1 MLMWHLSKYHS
12 FVLRCT
18 NKHDCIIINMI
29 LPYQMQSTSVK
40 KAVVRNVRKSWR
52 DEEVIRELCM
62 ANGICYDDL
71 AVKGANVTSLEII
84 LSGFPRMV
92 GLSSFPNLRLLKILG
107 QSIKRI
113 EGLENCPSLQELWV
127 VECKLTKISGVQN
140 CPQLKKLYLYDN
152 RIGEIKNLKLNVN
165 LEVLWLSNNYISSIQ
180 GLNTHQKLQELNLS
194 NNNIQKIGDGLIHNV
209 NLRTLNLSGNKISS
223 FKELTHLTCLSQL
236 RDLAL
241 CDFTTTP
248 NPVCRL
254 CNYATHMLYHF
265 PALSFLDTYDVTS
278 SQVTEVAESTVMKK
292 MMFYN
297 MRTRTARRN
306 LTEALLQLF
315 KTKNASLESP
325 LESIRS
331 LKYALK
337 NLERSLPKM
346 SSEDPFDIFEKQFSR
361 KGGPTVEQIQKK
373 IEVLQQRLAIS
384 TRRLHE
390 VENWHQHNVSQAT
403 QMMEDT
409 VRFMSTELHSVGNIR
424 LEEGS
429 ATDAW
434 FASCRDLLLSRFSVS
449 DYMSHGIIGVR
460 INRVVRIHNSGLRIR
475 FKDKL
480 QSLLAREGSTT
491 LVQNYKR
498 LLEHLFYIGDS
509 EQNGDSVLNIMEEGF
524 KSAREYKALGKEAAV
539 PLTNS
544 LIVSEQPRIEYLLR
558 CAEQGRYNR
567 RTDEIPFRSG
577 RVIVSK
583 VFLGNSL
590 PIKEGEPV
598 HRRTYPR
605 ASSVYRNVYT
615 KHQDGLHTTVPKG
628 RQWFVFDNDLVLPEY
643 LICFEYLTE
652 LANEACLSKG
662 SEQPTSLNDST
673 QPLDLPTFDTSPDNE
688 AIDMEPVLDPPP
700 KLIKLN
706 ASTLLNASG
715 ACIFSEITVLNLHSS
730 GLKRIKEISSV
741 RGLRHLTLSFNELT
755 NLGDIAHMPMLEF
768 LDVSFNQIVSL
779 DGLLALKQLKHLDVS
794 WNKLVNAS
802 EESNV
807 LKIQTPAL
815 QILETKHN
823 PWNKPE
829 EVRITIVSLL
839 TTLTKLDNIPV
850 TEEEVADAVRKT
862 TRTVIN
868 EEILMA
874 HSHTNK
880 ERPRSLSLV
889 STTELLSQINPQVMD
904 LSQDLQPDWNE
915 KITSLNLDNQNI
927 YQMSN
932 LEALVNLRWASFN
945 NNYICEVEGLD
956 CCTHLEELSLNNNN
970 ISTINGLSRLQSL
983 NKLSMDGNQLSG
995 LDASVMEQ
1003 LQNLTFL
1010 SVENNRITSLQG
1022 INKCRE
1028 LLELYAG
1035 NNHISVSR
1043 DIYFLKALENLIIL
1057 DLYGNPLSENFK
1069 NYRIYMVFHLPSLK
1083 ALDGT
1088 AVDAT
1093 ECENAKAMFGGR
1105 LTPDL
1110 VAEKLGHS
1118 NYASITYLTMQSCS
1132 IRSVDLSPI
1141 DLFLN
1146 LNTINLDHNNL
1157 TCFSGIIHL
1166 PNVKVL
1172 YLNHNRIESILPR
1185 QKTFLT
1191 NRQLLHNKVHSSG
1204 YGQQTLCKGNRLL
1217 PPTIILEPL
1226 MSSLE
1231 ILHLSNN
1238 GISNMAN
1245 LELSRLTN
1253 LKVLFLQGNE
1263 ISQVEGLEGL
1273 HQLKEL
1279 VLDRNRIRGLYE
1291 NSLISQSVL
1300 VELHLTENRIREL
1313 NHLYP
1318 LAELRKL
1325 FLGMNKLQDISE
1337 LDKLDVLP
1345 SLTELSVIGNPVA
1358 RNSLHRPTVM
1368 RNLPQL
1374 QVLDGITVTLEERTR
1389 AEITDTTQC
1398 EECCAAG
1405 LESNLTGLT
1414 TYMPVRGMTMS
1425 GIQNLIHGHEAIPSN
1440 KDEPQVQHPSK
1451 CKKPTEKNP
1460 THADNSS
1467 RQTRKAKNNLIAPC
1481 PLPHVK

>member
-1 MLMWHLSKYHS
+1 M
-12 FVLRCT
+12 
-18 NKHDCIIINMI
+18 
-29 LPYQMQSTSVK
+29 STSGK
-40 KAVVRNVRKSWR
+40 KSVVRNVRKSWR
-52 DEEVIRELCM
+52 DDEVVRELCM
-62 ANGICYDDL
+62 ANGLSYDDL
-71 AVKGANVTSLEII
+71 AERGPNITSLEVI

-92 GLSSFPNLRLLKILG
+92 GISHFPNLCHLKILG
-107 QSIKRI
+107 QGIKRI
-113 EGLENCPSLQELWV
+113 DGLESCPLLQEVWV
-127 VECKLTKISGVQN
+127 VECKLTKISGLQF
-140 CPQLKKLYLYDN
+140 CLQLKKLYLYDN

-165 LEVLWLSNNYISSIQ
+165 IEVLWLSNNYITSIQ
-180 GLNTHQKLQELNLS
+180 GLNTLQNLQELNLA
-194 NNNIQKIGDGLIHNV
+194 NNNIQRIGDGLVNNV
-209 NLRTLNLSGNKISS
+209 NLHTLNLSGNKICS
-223 FKELTHLTCLSQL
+223 FKELTRLTCLSKL

-241 CDFTTTP
+241 CDFTATL

-265 PALSFLDTYDVTS
+265 PLLLFLDTYDVSS

-297 MRTRTARRN
+297 MRSRTARRN
-306 LTEALLQLF
+306 LTEILLRLL
-315 KTKNASLESP
+315 KKKNASLESP

-331 LKYALK
+331 LNYTLK
-337 NLERSLPKM
+337 NVECALSKKTVDDPYDTLDDDF
-346 SSEDPFDIFEKQFSR
+346 SSKSDSPDP
-361 KGGPTVEQIQKK
+361 VAEQMLKK
-373 IEVLQQRLAIS
+373 IEVLQQRLAVS
-384 TRRLHE
+384 TRRLQE
-390 VENWHQHNVSQAT
+390 IENWHQHNVSQAT

-409 VRFMSTELHSVGNIR
+409 VHFMSTELHSVGNIR

-429 ATDAW
+429 TRDPW
-434 FASCRDLLLSRFSVS
+434 FTSCRDLLLSRFSLS
-449 DYMSHGIIGVR
+449 DYMSLGITGIRV
-460 INRVVRIHNSGLRIR
+460 NRVVRIHNSGLRIR

-480 QSLLAREGSTT
+480 QTLLSRDGSANTVT
-491 LVQNYKR
+491 NYKR
-498 LLEHLFYIGDS
+498 LLEHLFYIGEPD
-509 EQNGDSVLNIMEEGF
+509 QNGDSVLNIMEEGF

-544 LIVSEQPRIEYLLR
+544 LIVSEQPRIDYLLQNTG
-558 CAEQGRYNR
+558 QGCYDR
-567 RTDEIPFRSG
+567 RKYEIPFRSG

-590 PIKEGEPV
+590 PIREGELV

-615 KHQDGLHTTVPKG
+615 KYLDGTQTTIPKG

-652 LANEACLSKG
+652 G
-662 SEQPTSLNDST
+662 SEQPTSLDDST
-673 QPLDLPTFDTSPDNE
+673 QALDLPTFDTSLDNE
-688 AIDMEPVLDPPP
+688 AINMEPVLDQPP
-700 KLIKLN
+700 KLVKLN
-706 ASTLLNASG
+706 ATTLLNASS
-715 ACIFSEITVLNLHSS
+715 AHMFCEITVLNLHSS
-730 GLKRIKEISSV
+730 GLSRIKEISSI

-755 NLGDIAHMPMLEF
+755 CLGEIAHMPNMEF
-768 LDVSFNQIVSL
+768 LDASFNQIVSL
-779 DGLLALKQLKHLDVS
+779 EGLKGLKQLGHLDVS
-794 WNKLVNAS
+794 WNKLTNAS
-802 EESNV
+802 EDANV
-807 LKIQTPAL
+807 LKIHTPAL
-815 QILETKHN
+815 KILETRHN
-823 PWNKPE
+823 PWTKPE
-829 EVRITIVSLL
+829 HVRMTVLSLV
-839 TTLTKLDNIPV
+839 TTLAKLDNIAV
-850 TEEEVADAVRKT
+850 TEEEVADAVCKT

-868 EEILMA
+868 QDILIVC
-874 HSHTNK
+874 SHTNI
-880 ERPRSLSLV
+880 ERPRNLSLV
-889 STTELLSQINPQVMD
+889 STTELLSKLYPPVMD
-904 LSQDLQPDWNE
+904 LNRGLEPDWNA

-932 LEALVNLRWASFN
+932 LDGLVNLRWASFN
-945 NNYICEVEGLD
+945 NNYISEVEGLD
-956 CCTHLEELSLNNNN
+956 RCINLEELSLNNNN
-970 ISTINGLSRLQSL
+970 IGTINGLSKLQNL
-983 NKLSMDGNQLSG
+983 NKLSMDGNQLSS
-995 LDASVMEQ
+995 LNASVLEQ

-1010 SVENNRITSLQG
+1010 SVENNLITSLQG

-1028 LLELYAG
+1028 LLEIYAG

-1043 DIYFLKALENLIIL
+1043 DIYYLKALENLIIL

-1069 NYRIYMVFHLPSLK
+1069 NYRIYMVFHVPSLK
-1083 ALDGT
+1083 ALDGN

-1118 NYASITYLTMQSCS
+1118 NYASITYLTLQSCG
-1132 IRSVDLSPI
+1132 IRTVDLSPI
-1141 DLFLN
+1141 DLFFN
-1146 LNTINLDHNNL
+1146 LSTINLDHNNL

-1204 YGQQTLCKGNRLL
+1204 YGQQTLCKGSRLL
-1217 PPTIILEPL
+1217 APTIILEPL

-1263 ISQVEGLEGL
+1263 ITQVEGLEGL

-1291 NSLISQSVL
+1291 NSFISQGSL
-1300 VELHLTENRIREL
+1300 MELHLTENRIREL

-1318 LAELRKL
+1318 LVELHKL
-1325 FLGMNKLQDISE
+1325 FLGMNKLQEISE
-1337 LDKLDVLP
+1337 LDKLEVLP

-1368 RNLPQL
+1368 RNLPKL

-1398 EECCAAG
+1398 DECCGAAG
-1405 LESNLTGLT
+1405 LETNLPGLT
-1414 TYMPVRGMTMS
+1414 TYMPVRGMTMT
-1425 GIQNLIHGHEAIPSN
+1425 GLQNLIHGHEAIPSN
-1440 KDEPQVQHPSK
+1440 KEEPPNQHPSK
-1451 CKKPTEKNP
+1451 FPSKKPTEKNP
-1460 THADNSS
+1460 PNADTSS
-1467 RQTRKAKNNLIAPC
+1467 RQTRKAKNNLVAPC
-1481 PLPHVK
+1481 PTPNVK